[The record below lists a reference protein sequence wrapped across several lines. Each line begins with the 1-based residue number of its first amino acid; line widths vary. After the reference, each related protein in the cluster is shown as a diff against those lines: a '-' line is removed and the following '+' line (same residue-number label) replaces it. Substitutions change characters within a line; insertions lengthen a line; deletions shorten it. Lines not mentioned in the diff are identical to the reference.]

1 MHATMKTGVISKSW
15 RRTAEPRR
23 TPLALASTWLHRWH
37 TRRDTRQG
45 LAQLD
50 DRLLSDVGITR
61 QQRDAECAKWFW
73 QK

>member
-1 MHATMKTGVISKSW
+1 MYATINARVSSEPW
-15 RRTAEPRR
+15 RRTAAPCR
-23 TPLALASTWLHRWH
+23 TPVALASIWLKRWR